1 MARQKKNLR
10 DLLKDEEL
18 KEGDEEFKQ
27 QEDDSHSD
35 SDGAPI
41 TATA

>member
-1 MARQKKNLR
+1 MPRQKKNLR

-18 KEGDEEFKQ
+18 KEDNEEAKLEEDEGT
-27 QEDDSHSD
+27 SD